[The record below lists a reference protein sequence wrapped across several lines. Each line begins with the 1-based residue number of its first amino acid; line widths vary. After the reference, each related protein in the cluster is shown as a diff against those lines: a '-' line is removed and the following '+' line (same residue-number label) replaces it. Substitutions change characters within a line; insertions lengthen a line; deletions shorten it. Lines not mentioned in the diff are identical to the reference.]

1 MKIVILTFDLPEANV
16 VTRALLRELGGS
28 VRGIVASTS
37 MITGISNR
45 EAMVRLGRSM
55 GWRYGGA
62 WQLHR
67 WLARLGALN
76 LRLRRK
82 PAGVGSL
89 HALAREAGIPV
100 FETPD
105 ARDEGC
111 LATVRSWAPDLIV
124 SNHFNQVIRRPML
137 EIPPKGTINMHPA
150 LLPRN
155 RGLSPCFWAMA
166 SGDAATGATI
176 HWVDED
182 LDTGNIILQGT
193 VPIEPG
199 ESVISLSHK
208 CSDCGAGLLLD
219 CIAGLRNGH
228 MPGAPQD
235 ETKRSYHS
243 WPSPGGIRRLYRR
256 GYRYGSVGEMWR
268 QVGRVERQV
277 QEP

>member
-16 VTRALLRELGGS
+16 VTRALLRELGGA

-37 MITGISNR
+37 LITGTPNR
-45 EAMVRLGRSM
+45 AAMVRLGRAM

-67 WLARLGALN
+67 WLARLGALS

-105 ARDEGC
+105 ARDEDC
-111 LATVRSWAPDLIV
+111 LGTVRSWAPDLIV

-137 EIPPKGTINMHPA
+137 AIPSTGTINMHPA

-166 SGDAATGATI
+166 NGDEATGASV

-182 LDTGNIILQGT
+182 LDTGYIILQGT
-193 VPIEPG
+193 VPIEAG
-199 ESVISLSHK
+199 ESVISLSQK
-208 CSDCGAGLLLD
+208 CSDCGAGLLLE
-219 CIAGLRNGH
+219 CIAKLGEGAV
-228 MPGAPQD
+228 PGEPQD
-235 ETKRSYHS
+235 ETKRSYYS
-243 WPSPGGIRRLYRR
+243 WPSPGGIRKLYRR
-256 GYRYGSVGEMWR
+256 GHGYGSLGEMWR
-268 QVGRVERQV
+268 QVGRSRVV
-277 QEP
+277 PS